1 MKKKKWLKSEIIKI
15 KLSPEQAIL
24 SCCNITN
31 RGPVGGPGSLTTIQ
45 CRSSLCLL
53 TYQDDGFSPSS

>member
-1 MKKKKWLKSEIIKI
+1 MKKSSIENKKWITPEIIRI

-53 TYQDDGFSPSS
+53 TYQ